1 MRGVRIVIGA
11 LVIVGIAAVVFSSI
25 TGREVGGEALEAYVR
40 EFGLIAPL
48 VYLLLFAVLGSLFVP
63 TTVFAVLAV
72 SLFGMP
78 LAFFYALLGSV
89 LSAVVGF
96 WLARF
101 LGRDFVMGWLGENP
115 GKLTRLDAVLREKGF
130 WAALMMR
137 LVYLPCGLTNAVCGL
152 SGIHPLSYLMASALG
167 LSPIV
172 FAVTYMA
179 SGATEAV
186 NGGGVSSL
194 FSGETTFAFGL
205 LLCCIATPFVINF
218 IAKLRGNKHGLWS
231 GKSLNET
238 VEVSSPNEASELEP

>member
-1 MRGVRIVIGA
+1 MRGARVVIGA
-11 LVIVGIAAVVFSSI
+11 LVLAGIVAVILASI
-25 TGREVGGEALEAYVR
+25 TGKEVGGEALEAYVR
-40 EFGLIAPL
+40 EFGIIAPL

-78 LAFFYALLGSV
+78 AAFFYALLGSV
-89 LSAVVGF
+89 LSAVCGF

-101 LGRDFVMGWLGENP
+101 LGRDFVTGWLGENP
-115 GKLTRLDAVLREKGF
+115 GKLKQLDTVLQEKGF
-130 WAALMMR
+130 WAAMLMR

-152 SGIHPLSYLMASALG
+152 SGIHPLSYIMASALG

-186 NGGGVSSL
+186 HGGGIASL
-194 FSGETTFAFGL
+194 FTGETAFAFGL
-205 LLCCIATPFVINF
+205 LLCCIATPFVINLV
-218 IAKLRGNKHGLWS
+218 AKLRGKKQGLWS
-231 GKSLNET
+231 
-238 VEVSSPNEASELEP
+238 VSPDDSEGANLQDEASGLES